1 MTIRIE
7 YSEMPPKELRGNSRA
22 HWTARLKP
30 KKELKENTK
39 DGILLAMLRDQHFSP
54 MKKVNVKY
62 IAYWCGKPIDRDNL
76 IIGMKHALDCFV
88 IDGIIEDDNPNY
100 VKSIEVEYHRVR
112 HTKDVKLIMEVSE
125 V

>member
-22 HWTARLKP
+22 HWAARFKP
-30 KKELKENTK
+30 KEELQNTTVFE
-39 DGILLAMLRDQHFSP
+39 LRRQDCPSMGQI
-54 MKKVNVKY
+54 NVKY

-76 IIGMKHALDCFV
+76 IIGMKAALDCFV
-88 IDGIIEDDNPNY
+88 IEGIIEDDNPNY